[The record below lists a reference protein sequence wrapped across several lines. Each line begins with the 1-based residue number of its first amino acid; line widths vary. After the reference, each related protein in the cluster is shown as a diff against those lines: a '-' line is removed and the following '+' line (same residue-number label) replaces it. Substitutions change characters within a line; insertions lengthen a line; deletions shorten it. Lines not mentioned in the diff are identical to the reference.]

1 MFKSNQTVA
10 ENPCVFVIFG
20 GTGDLT
26 KRKLI
31 PALFSLFERKKL
43 PKNFAIVA
51 TGRKSMSDEE
61 YKKLMKK
68 DLGSFIVNEQNE
80 AVWEAFC
87 KLFFYFIFDFSSET
101 ENYNRL
107 KEYLDALDR
116 DFSTEGNRIYYLAVA
131 PAYFSTIITSLK
143 ENELLENQGSWQRVM
158 VEKPFGTSLEMAK
171 DLNEEILKSLA
182 EENIFRIDHYLGKE
196 MVQNIIVIRFC
207 NSIFESMWNHKY
219 IDNIQIISSEKIGV
233 EKRGGYYENTGILK
247 DMLQNHI
254 LQMLSLICMEAPVDL
269 SPEAIRDEKV
279 KVLKSLRLFDK
290 ETDQDKIILGQYGK
304 GQTNG
309 EDVICYRD
317 EDKVDADSMTP
328 TFMALK
334 TYVDNFRWGGVP
346 IYIRA
351 GKRLDRR
358 ISEIIIQF
366 KKLPGTNYYDV
377 FSETEPNVLKIRIH
391 PAEGIFFTINA
402 KKPGIKMEI
411 EKVGVDYCQ
420 IYQDSDKTVEPYEH
434 IIIGAIQN
442 NPSFFTRWD
451 EIENSWNY
459 IRSIADAVKNKK
471 ADYPNY
477 AAGSKGPKE
486 VENFLDVDG
495 RKWWG

>member
-1 MFKSNQTVA
+1 MFKFSNNSA
-10 ENPCVFVIFG
+10 ESPCVFVIFG

-31 PALFSLFERKKL
+31 PALYSLFERKKL

-51 TGRKSMSDEE
+51 TGRKTIN
-61 YKKLMKK
+61 
-68 DLGSFIVNEQNE
+68 DLRTLIDGEINEVIWSE
-80 AVWEAFC
+80 FC
-87 KLFFYFIFDFSSET
+87 KMFFYFTFDFSAET
-101 ENYNRL
+101 ENYDRL
-107 KEYLDALDR
+107 KVFLDKVDN
-116 DFSTEGNRIYYLAVA
+116 DFSTQGNRVYYLAVA
-131 PAYFSTIITSLK
+131 PEYFSTIITSLK
-143 ENELLENQGSWQRVM
+143 GNGLLENKVSWQRVM
-158 VEKPFGTSLEMAK
+158 VEKPFGTSLEIAK
-171 DLNEEILKSLA
+171 DLNKKILKSLA

-207 NSIFESMWNHKY
+207 NSIFESMWNNKY

-233 EKRGGYYENTGILK
+233 EKRGGYYDKAGILK

-304 GQTNG
+304 GQ
-309 EDVICYRD
+309 IRD
-317 EDKVDADSMTP
+317 EEVIGYREEDKIDPESNTP
-328 TFMALK
+328 TFVALK
-334 TYVDNFRWGGVP
+334 TCVDNFRWGGVP

-351 GKRLDRR
+351 GKRLDKR

-366 KKLPGTNYYDV
+366 KKLPGTNFYDV

-402 KKPGIKMEI
+402 KMPGIKMEI

-420 IYQDSDKTVEPYEH
+420 IYQDSDKTYEPYEH

-459 IRSIADAVKNKK
+459 IKSIAEVVKGMKM
-471 ADYPNY
+471 DFPNY
-477 AAGSKGPKE
+477 EAGSKGPKE
-486 VENFLDVDG
+486 AEKFLEADG